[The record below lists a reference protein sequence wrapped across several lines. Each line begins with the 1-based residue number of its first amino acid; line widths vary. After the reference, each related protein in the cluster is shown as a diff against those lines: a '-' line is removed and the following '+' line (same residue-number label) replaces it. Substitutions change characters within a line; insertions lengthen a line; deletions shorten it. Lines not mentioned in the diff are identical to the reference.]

1 MTLPLCSHSKSS
13 DTGGLLQG
21 LPRISHPAPW
31 MANISLDYDLRG
43 HVKTGQRWSG
53 QNRPTEVAGD

>member
-1 MTLPLCSHSKSS
+1 MLAVLPV
-13 DTGGLLQG
+13 
-21 LPRISHPAPW
+21 A
-31 MANISLDYDLRG
+31 LRG